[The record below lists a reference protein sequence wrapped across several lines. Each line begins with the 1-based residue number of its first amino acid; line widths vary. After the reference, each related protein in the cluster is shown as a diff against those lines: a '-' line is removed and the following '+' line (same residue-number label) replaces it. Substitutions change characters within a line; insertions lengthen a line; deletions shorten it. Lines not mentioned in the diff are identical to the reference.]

1 MAHKTRVNGTSYEV
15 NGGKCLVNGT
25 AYSIKKGRTIINGAG
40 YDITFGETI
49 SKTWV
54 INARLYATA
63 FNDSYRFNANFVS
76 NGQRFYGF
84 FANYIANQYTL
95 GYFNTVNQSGY
106 IGVFTM
112 DMIGNRSWPF
122 GEAYRTITFD
132 ETPTGTLLTWLQA
145 NAVQK

>member
-1 MAHKTRVNGTSYEV
+1 MAHKTIINGTAYTV

-25 AYSIKKGRTIINGAG
+25 AYSIKKGRTLINGTG

-54 INARLYATA
+54 INARLYAPA

-76 NGQRFYGF
+76 NGRMFYGF
-84 FANYIANQYTL
+84 FANFISSDYQL
-95 GYFNTVNQSGY
+95 GYFIDGSLSVYNA
-106 IGVFTM
+106 VFTM
-112 DMIGNRSWPF
+112 DMIGNRSWPL

-132 ETPTGTLLTWLQA
+132 EPPTGTLLTWLQA